1 MMGLYNE
8 RTVSELR
15 ECWLS
20 KTRVVDGIFSVFA
33 LFVMKIVAVA
43 VVVFVKESFGL
54 Q

>member
-1 MMGLYNE
+1 MGLYNE

-15 ECWLS
+15 ECWSS